1 MSPEVLAFSEEA
13 QAELE
18 SILQAYPTKQ
28 ACLLP
33 VLHLVHREFGY
44 ISDPIAEAV
53 AGLLEIPFAVAVE
66 VLTFYTLFARRPQA
80 KYVIQV
86 CRGLSCALLGQEEL
100 LAYLKNRLKIKEGE
114 MTPDG
119 LFELKTVECLGGCGE
134 SPVVRINETYYELQ
148 TIDRLESTLKE
159 LSKGPKKGA

>member
-1 MSPEVLAFSEEA
+1 M
-13 QAELE
+13 
-18 SILQAYPTKQ
+18 
-28 ACLLP
+28 
-33 VLHLVHREFGY
+33 
-44 ISDPIAEAV
+44 
-53 AGLLEIPFAVAVE
+53 
-66 VLTFYTLFARRPQA
+66 
-80 KYVIQV
+80 
-86 CRGLSCALLGQEEL
+86 SCALLGQEEL

-134 SPVVRINETYYELQ
+134 SPIVRINETYYELQ

>member
-1 MSPEVLAFSEEA
+1 MSSEVLALSKEA
-13 QAELE
+13 QVELQ
-18 SILQAYPTKQ
+18 SILEAYPTKQ
-28 ACLLP
+28 SCLLP

-44 ISDPIAEAV
+44 ISDPVAEAV
-53 AGLLEIPFAVAVE
+53 AGFLEVPFALVGE
-66 VLTFYTLFARRPQA
+66 VLTFYTLFARKPQA

-100 LAYLKNRLKIKEGE
+100 VNYIKNRLKIKEGE

-159 LSKGPKKGA
+159 LSKEPKKGT